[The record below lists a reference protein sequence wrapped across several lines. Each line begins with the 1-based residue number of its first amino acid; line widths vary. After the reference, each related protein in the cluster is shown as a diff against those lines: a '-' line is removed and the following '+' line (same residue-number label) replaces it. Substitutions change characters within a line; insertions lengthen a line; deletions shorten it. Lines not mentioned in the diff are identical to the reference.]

1 MDNVLKIYP
10 LYIIIWLVLVM
21 FSFFSISTLNS
32 NLTGTDPIRYV
43 LDLYGTI
50 LVLLTMGGFFFFF
63 TSRTISDASYWAGL
77 LFMFGSLIFFAS
89 DNFLA
94 HGKFNDAYK
103 HRVTPSTNAYFIMV
117 TYYVA
122 QFMIGKGAYFV
133 AVHYHEAGTP
143 LLKL

>member
-1 MDNVLKIYP
+1 MENVLKTYP
-10 LYIIIWLVLVM
+10 LYIIIWLLLVM

-32 NLTGTDPIRYV
+32 NLSGTDPIRYV

-63 TSRTISDASYWAGL
+63 TGRTVSDSSYWAGL
-77 LFMFGSLIFFAS
+77 LFMFGSLVFFFS

-94 HGKFNDAYK
+94 HGKYNDTYK
-103 HRVTPSTNAYFIMV
+103 HRVTASTNAYFIMI
-117 TYYVA
+117 TYYAA

-133 AVHYHEAGTP
+133 AVHFREA
-143 LLKL
+143 